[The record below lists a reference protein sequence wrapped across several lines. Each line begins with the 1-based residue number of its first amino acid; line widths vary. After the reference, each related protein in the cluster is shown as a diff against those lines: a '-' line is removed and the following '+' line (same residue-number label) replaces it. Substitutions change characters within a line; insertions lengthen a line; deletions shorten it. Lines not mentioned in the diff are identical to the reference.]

1 MMDFTPTLELHH
13 DELLLFRNLLKQHLA
28 DTNDR
33 LTDMQKSIDF
43 HVKEHGKAKSFTQS
57 MMRRHSTLAKMRE
70 EWQKTYMDLD
80 SHLACTKSK
89 STHVNHNN
97 QNL

>member
-1 MMDFTPTLELHH
+1 MDFTPNQ

-28 DTNDR
+28 DTQDR
-33 LTDMQKSIDF
+33 LNDMKKSIDI
-43 HVKEHGKAKSFTQS
+43 HVKEHGKSKSFTQS
-57 MMRRHSTLAKMRE
+57 MMRRHSTLAKMKE

-80 SHLACTKSK
+80 SHLACIKSK
-89 STHVNHNN
+89 SNHGNHN